1 MPFYLFSSFPAE
13 IQGLVLEACPPNDQ
27 ICLRL
32 TCKPLYYTPS
42 SKTPISLETIDLGSE
57 VLCGPASPFSDW
69 SSRWRHRQECHKLSY
84 ETIKARNEQLG
95 KSTPEMKKKCRTRWS
110 SHHCECYTRRTKLH
124 YRLSSWMPK
133 GLNYCGTCAK
143 FTKRKRSHNGR
154 CYHGAA
160 KVRKSGN
167 HFWTHTSR
175 GGAFGRK
182 IWKKWFNNRAM
193 NRLEARLAS
202 ERQAV
207 ERGGSAR
214 YSLRRLEPMDVDTME
229 VRDSKSTYWR

>member
-1 MPFYLFSSFPAE
+1 MSFHLFTSFPPE
-13 IQGLVLEACPPNDQ
+13 IQGLIVEACPPNDQ

-32 TCKPLYYTPS
+32 TCKSLYYTPVP
-42 SKTPISLETIDLGSE
+42 KTAISLETTDLGTSS
-57 VLCGPASPFSDW
+57 LCGKTTSSDW
-69 SSRWRHRQECHKLSY
+69 TSRWTHRQKCHKLSY
-84 ETIKARNEQLG
+84 DAICARNKQLG
-95 KSTPEMKKKCRTRWS
+95 KPTPEMKKKCRTRWS
-110 SHHCECYTRRTKLH
+110 SHHCECFTRRMRLH
-124 YRLSSWMPK
+124 LRLKSWMPR

-154 CYHGAA
+154 CYHGQP
-160 KVRKSGN
+160 KERKSGN

-193 NRLEARLAS
+193 NKLEARLAS

-207 ERGGSAR
+207 QRNGSQR
-214 YSLRRLEPMDVDTME
+214 YSLRRLEPMDVDTTE
-229 VRDSKSTYWR
+229 VRDSKSSSYRW